1 MNRLIFLK
9 SIYKSIT
16 VNYKLR
22 LQGCNTIQTKNNNK
36 TLWNSTKDLKVN
48 LKEYSEAGKEKT
60 SNEQEEGLIT

>member
-1 MNRLIFLK
+1 M
-9 SIYKSIT
+9 
-16 VNYKLR
+16 R
-22 LQGCNTIQTKNNNK
+22 LQGYNTIQTKNNNK

>member
-22 LQGCNTIQTKNNNK
+22 LQGYNTIQTKNNNK

>member
-1 MNRLIFLK
+1 MIFLK

-22 LQGCNTIQTKNNNK
+22 LQGYNTIQMKNNNK